1 MDSKSYL
8 QAAARTA
15 ASIAH
20 WQQLP
25 PATLAA
31 TVAQTL
37 SALAHLDAAK
47 KTLFYGKPLGENLPE
62 TTTDLPPLTDPVF
75 LDYLHGA
82 LGIASEAAEIL
93 SLIMAIWQNHGE
105 VTAEQRL
112 ALAEECGD
120 VEWYL
125 AMLYRRLGVLPEQI
139 RSANIAKLA
148 ARFPERFD
156 SEAAQWR
163 NLAEERTALAEKLQ
177 QAISYA
183 SALNKTPSGE

>member
-1 MDSKSYL
+1 MDSASYL
-8 QAAARTA
+8 AAAARTA
-15 ASIAH
+15 ASQAH

-31 TVAQTL
+31 TLAETQH
-37 SALAHLDAAK
+37 ALAHLDAAK
-47 KTLFYGKPLGENLPE
+47 KTLFYGKPLAQDLPE
-62 TTTDLPPLTDPVF
+62 TTTALPPLSDPVF

-82 LGIASEAAEIL
+82 LGIATEAAEIL
-93 SLIMAIWQNHGE
+93 SLIMIMWQNQGE
-105 VTAEQRL
+105 ITAEQRL

-139 RSANIAKLA
+139 RAANIAKLA

-156 SEAAQWR
+156 SAAAQVR
-163 NLAEERTALAEKLQ
+163 DVAEERSALLATLQ
-177 QAISYA
+177 AA
-183 SALNKTPSGE
+183 AALNKAPSGV